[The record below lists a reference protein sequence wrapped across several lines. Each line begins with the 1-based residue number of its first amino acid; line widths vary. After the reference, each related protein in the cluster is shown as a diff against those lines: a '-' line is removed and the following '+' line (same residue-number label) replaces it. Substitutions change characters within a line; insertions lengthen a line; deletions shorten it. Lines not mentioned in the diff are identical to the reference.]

1 MQFLKNL
8 LLSPTDCCESTTRL
22 IEKRAMKPLTFSERY
37 KIKKHFL
44 VCKACKAYEKQSH
57 LIDVAIAK
65 WFEKNQNQKLSD
77 EVKASIIKKLTTS

>member
-1 MQFLKNL
+1 MQFLKNI
-8 LLSPTDCCESTTRL
+8 LLSQIDCCESTTRL

-37 KIKKHFL
+37 KIRKHFV

-65 WFEKNQNQKLSD
+65 WFDNNQDQKLSA
-77 EVKASIIKKLTTS
+77 EVKAAIIKKVTAP